1 VVVRTRGRVLDG
13 IDPEQY
19 QQTVTTLARMAENL
33 T

>member
-1 VVVRTRGRVLDG
+1 VLDG